1 MHVPIFFTRH
11 TFAYRLFDVNTLP
24 SEIERCFS
32 NSAMF
37 VQLGCVGV
45 AESWI
50 IGEADGSTSSVG
62 EGVGDGI

>member
-1 MHVPIFFTRH
+1 MV
-11 TFAYRLFDVNTLP
+11 P
-24 SEIERCFS
+24 SEIERDFS

-37 VQLGCVGV
+37 MQLGCVGV

-50 IGEADGSTSSVG
+50 VGVADGSTSSVG

>member
-1 MHVPIFFTRH
+1 MHVPIFFTSH
-11 TFAYRLFDVNTLP
+11 TFAYRLFDFNILP
-24 SEIERCFS
+24 SESERCLS

-37 VQLGCVGV
+37 VQIGCVGV

-50 IGEADGSTSSVG
+50 VGVADESKSSVG